1 MNDKNKN
8 QPNDFEELVNQTFQ
22 QIRELIHQG
31 NARHIVVTTQEGD
44 VVLDTT
50 LTIAAVATIAMIL
63 WTMPLL
69 LIAVVIALATRVRID
84 IVRVIDEVEES
95 EVLDE
100 ETSYL
105 NIEED
110 EQESMYN

>member
-1 MNDKNKN
+1 MSEKNKN
-8 QPNDFEELVNQTFQ
+8 QSNDFEELVNRTFQ

-31 NARHIVVTTQEGD
+31 NARHVVVTTQED
-44 VVLDTT
+44 EVVLDTT
-50 LTIAAVATIAMIL
+50 LTIAAVAAIAMIL

-69 LIAVVIALATRVRID
+69 LIAVVIALATRVRVD
-84 IVRVIDEVEES
+84 IVRVIDEVEEP

-100 ETSYL
+100 EPHYL